1 MRTSKA
7 QQAATR
13 RRLVA
18 TAVRLMIVQGYDA
31 TTLKEVARDAGVG
44 EATFYKYFAS
54 KERLLAAYFE
64 LALEDALAVWRTTP
78 ELAQFS
84 LQEHL
89 QCLVDAVLERLRP
102 ERAFVAE
109 ARRLLERSPLTVLGA
124 ELPGKVLLQ
133 PELQVLLE
141 QAEAA
146 GQIAPCAFKAALAGL
161 WVDYLYG
168 VIAFWLHDESA
179 QESETSELVDLSLE
193 LLVLLLQ
200 TGLLNRL
207 LAFGGFL
214 LRAQMGRWM
223 RRGPALIDALRGARA
238 ALHPLP

>member
-13 RRLVA
+13 RRLVE
-18 TAVRLMIVQGYDA
+18 TAVRRMSAQGYDA
-31 TTLKEVARDAGVG
+31 TTLKDVAREAGVG
-44 EATFYKYFAS
+44 DATLYKYFAS

-64 LALEDALAVWRTTP
+64 LAMADALQAWRATP

-84 LQEHL
+84 LHERL
-89 QCLVDAVLERLRP
+89 QCWVDAVLERLRG

-109 ARRLLERSPLTVLGA
+109 ARKLLARAPLAVLGA
-124 ELPGKVLLQ
+124 ELPGRALLQ
-133 PELQVLLE
+133 QAMEAELD

-146 GQIAPCAFKAALAGL
+146 GQIAPCRFKAALAGV

-168 VIAFWLHDESA
+168 VIAFWLHDESP

-200 TGLLNRL
+200 SGLLERL

-223 RRGPALIDALRGARA
+223 RRGPALIDALRGVRA
-238 ALHPLP
+238 ALQPAP